1 MWDFDLYAR
10 LDLADAWAII
20 GPVNWYGPTSNL
32 KLLFDRLV
40 CANGGNPREDPI
52 EHKNP
57 ELAMK
62 LEHAPEWE
70 GLSLNH
76 LEGRTA
82 AFFCYSDAGANEMDS
97 RGRPKKLR
105 HKGWFDP
112 EQEPFA
118 DMRQAYAPSGMAVP
132 VQRGRGAR
140 RPLEPRLHGH
150 GCRLQ
155 RQPSRRHDP
164 GGPVHVRLRRVDGSV
179 HALCSR
185 EGQSEKG
192 KVEPGQYRA
201 CGYKVPG
208 HRWADSRWTSQA
220 GAACSGPTSSS
231 RAPAA

>member
-57 ELAMK
+57 ELAME

-155 RQPSRRHDP
+155 RQPSRRMGVAYSDNQAEDMIREDQFMSAFD
-164 GGPVHVRLRRVDGSV
+164 GWTDRFTRFVAEKGKARR
-179 HALCSR
+179 AKR
-185 EGQSEKG
+185 EGQS
-192 KVEPGQYRA
+192 
-201 CGYKVPG
+201 
-208 HRWADSRWTSQA
+208 
-220 GAACSGPTSSS
+220 
-231 RAPAA
+231 